1 MSFILGIDT
10 GGTYTDGVVLDM
22 NTKEIISKAKALT
35 TKEKLELGIGECL
48 DKLKIDSPEQIR
60 MVSISTTLATNAI
73 VEGRGAATG
82 LIYMGSEPDID
93 IPAEVKV
100 RIKGRMSIMG
110 DIAEELDFKEL
121 DSVIEIMR
129 GKVDAIAVSGY
140 ASVRNPRH
148 EKQVMVEIRDKLG
161 IPVVCA
167 HQLTTSLGFDHRTI
181 TAVLNGRLIPVIDE
195 LLAATAETIKQHGI
209 DAPMMVVKGDG
220 TLMTEKTA
228 RERPIETILSGPA
241 ASVIG
246 ALALTGKKEGIVLD
260 MGGTTSDYAE
270 LSDGRVRIGAEGAK
284 VGGWHT
290 RVKAVEISTFG
301 LGGDSLIAL
310 DRKGKLG
317 IRTRKVWPLCV
328 IGAKYPGLTREMRS
342 FRREGEFQYYSEH
355 EVDCYMYQGGSAVAS
370 RIEELTEEDRKV
382 IELLKDRPHSIIY
395 IAEALGR
402 DPETVEL
409 GHLEEGGLIARI
421 SFTPTDLMHILGK
434 YSDWNEEI
442 STKAAQILAERMK
455 LTLNQFV
462 SLAESLVHDKL
473 ALTMMQ
479 SIADFEEE
487 NMDIAASPEAMMF
500 LDRAI
505 HKSSESVFDIRMGLR
520 KPVVAI
526 GAPAE
531 KWVIPAGQRLGV
543 EVIVP
548 EHAEVANAYGAACGQ
563 VIQQEEILITYLKGK
578 YVMNTSWDR
587 FEYTS
592 KEEALFYATH
602 EGRKQVEHL
611 LRDAGCK
618 VWTITEEYK
627 DSSIQLRDGED
638 AVYSGTRVLI
648 TGISDMLK
656 TRK

>member
-10 GGTYTDGVVLDM
+10 GGTYTDGVVVDM
-22 NTKEIISKAKALT
+22 ETKDIISKAKALT
-35 TKEKLELGIGECL
+35 TKEDLSIGIGECM
-48 DKLKIDSPEQIR
+48 DKLALEEPEQIK

-82 LIYMGSEPDID
+82 LIYMGTEPDID

-100 RIKGRMSIMG
+100 KIRGRMSIMG
-110 DIAEELDFKEL
+110 DIAEDLDLKEV
-121 DSVIEIMR
+121 DEVIETMR

-140 ASVRNPRH
+140 ASVRNPKH
-148 EKQVMVEIRDKLG
+148 EKQVMAEIREKLA
-161 IPVVCA
+161 IPVVGA
-167 HQLTTSLGFDHRTI
+167 HQLTTSLGFDQRTI

-195 LLAATAETIKQHGI
+195 LLKATAETVRKRGI
-209 DAPMMVVKGDG
+209 DAPIMVVKGDG
-220 TLMTEKTA
+220 TLMTEKPA

-246 ALALTGKKEGIVLD
+246 ALALTGNKEGIVLD

-270 LSDGRVRIGAEGAK
+270 IADGRVRIGKEGAK

-310 DRKGKLG
+310 DKKGKLG
-317 IRTRKVWPLCV
+317 LRTRKVWPLCV
-328 IGAKYPGLTREMRS
+328 IGARYPGLTREMRS

-355 EVDCYMYQGGSAVAS
+355 EVDCYMYQGGSAVAA
-370 RIEELTEEDRKV
+370 RIEELSEKDKKV
-382 IELLKDRPHSIIY
+382 IEVLKDRPHSIIY
-395 IAEALGR
+395 IAEAIGQ

-421 SFTPTDLMHILGK
+421 SFTPTDLMHILGR
-434 YSDWNEEI
+434 YSEWNEEI

-487 NMDIAASPEAMMF
+487 DMDIASSREAMMF

-505 HKSSESVFDIRMGLR
+505 HKSSDSVFNIRMGLR

-531 KWVIPAGQRLGV
+531 KWVVPAGEKLGV

-548 EHAEVANAYGAACGQ
+548 EHAEVANAYGAASGQ
-563 VIQQEEILITYLKGK
+563 VIAQEELLITYLKGK
-578 YVMNTSWDR
+578 YILNTSWER

-602 EGRKQVEHL
+602 EGRKQVEHT

-618 VWTITEEYK
+618 AWNITEEYK
-627 DSSIQLRDGED
+627 DSSIQLRDGEES
-638 AVYSGTRVLI
+638 VYSATKVII
-648 TGISDMLK
+648 TGISDALQ
-656 TRK
+656 TV